1 MASTAP
7 WLHYSPGFK
16 ITCANSFPSPN
27 PSSAA
32 AAASSSSP
40 SCSSFDNRQAFGW
53 NWNNFS
59 NFSEGVGYIEEGQ
72 RLRLEV
78 PREAFAMHIS
88 RAEWI
93 SEILLQLKL
102 VSVLRVVLVF
112 SVNKKYRSR
121 NTVANGGALEVVKSL
136 VFGLWGPCPILLS
149 WFGKHGREGIA
160 ASSLVLDGA
169 LLEEVE
175 LDDLSK
181 GGYALHMRLFIL
193 KLCGINNIWKQQSI
207 RAQAMGTTQGNGTS
221 PRASALVKDEPDH
234 LLVLVHGIM
243 ASPSD
248 WIYVEAELKRR
259 LGRNFLIYASS
270 CNTFTKTF
278 AGIDGAGKRLADE
291 VMQVVKRTDSLKRI
305 SFLAHSL
312 GGLFA
317 RYAISE
323 LYSPA
328 AFSTD
333 ECDKVPASTNSKSK
347 TASPSRRGLVAGL
360 EPVNFITLATPHLGV
375 RGKKQGC
382 IAVVSMAFGSGFLSC
397 LVRIVV
403 AVSCG
408 GMCSKKRGRL
418 VRRADKTMY
427 MDKQEKKACKNGR
440 AENRSDD
447 VGADTQLPLLLGF
460 PILEKLAPSIA
471 SIFVGRTGS
480 QLFLT
485 DGKANKPPLLL
496 RMASDCEDGKFISAL
511 GAFRCRILYA
521 NVSYDHMVG
530 WRTSSIRRET
540 ELFKPPR
547 QSLNGYKH
555 VVDVEYYP
563 PVSSD
568 GPHFPPEA
576 AKAKAAAQNA
586 PNTENT
592 VEYHEIMEEE
602 MIRGLQQLGWKKVD
616 VSFHSAI
623 WPFFAHNNIHVKNE
637 WFHNAGA
644 GVVAHV
650 ADSLKQQETLQDANS
665 FIVASL

>member
-27 PSSAA
+27 SSSAA

-40 SCSSFDNRQAFGW
+40 SCSSFDNRHAFGW

-59 NFSEGVGYIEEGQ
+59 NFS
-72 RLRLEV
+72 
-78 PREAFAMHIS
+78 
-88 RAEWI
+88 
-93 SEILLQLKL
+93 
-102 VSVLRVVLVF
+102 
-112 SVNKKYRSR
+112 
-121 NTVANGGALEVVKSL
+121 
-136 VFGLWGPCPILLS
+136 
-149 WFGKHGREGIA
+149 
-160 ASSLVLDGA
+160 
-169 LLEEVE
+169 
-175 LDDLSK
+175 
-181 GGYALHMRLFIL
+181 
-193 KLCGINNIWKQQSI
+193 GINNIWKQQSI

-291 VMQVVKRTDSLKRI
+291 PVRVVTNSLLSIMWLKQVMQVVKRTDSLKRI

-328 AFSTD
+328 ALSPD
-333 ECDKVPASTNSKSK
+333 ECDEVPASTNSKSK

-375 RGKKQGC
+375 RGKKQ
-382 IAVVSMAFGSGFLSC
+382 
-397 LVRIVV
+397 
-403 AVSCG
+403 
-408 GMCSKKRGRL
+408 
-418 VRRADKTMY
+418 
-427 MDKQEKKACKNGR
+427 
-440 AENRSDD
+440 
-447 VGADTQLPLLLGF
+447 LPLLLGF

-485 DGKANKPPLLL
+485 DGKPNKPPLLL

-650 ADSLKQQETLQDANS
+650 ADSLKQQETLQDSNS